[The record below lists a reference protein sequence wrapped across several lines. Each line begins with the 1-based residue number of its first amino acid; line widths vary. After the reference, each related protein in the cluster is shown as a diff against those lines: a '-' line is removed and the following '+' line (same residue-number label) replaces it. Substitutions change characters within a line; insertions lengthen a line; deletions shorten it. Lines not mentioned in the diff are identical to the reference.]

1 MSSPA
6 RTPLTPYQRTL
17 LFFLS
22 VATFFEGYD
31 FMALAQILPN
41 VRADMGLADAA
52 GPQLLMVINA
62 GGIAAYALIRKADVW
77 GRKRVFVLTIAGYTL
92 STLATAFAPNVY
104 AFAAAQFVARIFLL
118 AEYALSMVYAAE
130 EFPADRRG
138 FAIGVI
144 QGFASF
150 GTILCAGIVPKLIT
164 LPGLLPGIG
173 SGWRNVYVI
182 GAVPL
187 LIVAVL
193 RRGLKETQRFTDAH
207 VAQDQGAQSPA
218 AQPLTRILVSGYRPR
233 VLLLASIWF
242 LTYMCTQVAVMLWK
256 EFAVHERGLTDKDV
270 GGMFALAALAS
281 LPCVFMLGRALDRL
295 GRRTTAVIVFLAL
308 IGSTVACYS
317 LHSKAALTLALVF
330 GIFAGSG
337 VLPVLNAYTAEMF
350 PTELRADAYA
360 WSNNLLGRLGGILS
374 PPLVQAMLPSMGWS
388 AVSLTAIFPA
398 LALILILTR
407 LPETRGQEL
416 EQTSAL

>member
-1 MSSPA
+1 MSETKP
-6 RTPLTPYQRTL
+6 TPLTSYQRTL

-41 VRADMGLADAA
+41 VRAEMNLPAHV
-52 GPQLLMVINA
+52 GPQMLMVINA
-62 GGIAAYALIRKADVW
+62 GGVAAYVLIRKADVW
-77 GRKRVFVLTIAGYTL
+77 GRKRVFVWTIAGYTV
-92 STLATAFAPNVY
+92 STLATAFAPDVY
-104 AFAAAQFVARIFLL
+104 VFAAAQFVARIFLL

-150 GTILCAGIVPKLIT
+150 GTILCAGIVPWLIT
-164 LPGLLPGIG
+164 WPALIPGIG
-173 SGWRNVYVI
+173 GGWRNVYVI
-182 GAVPL
+182 GAIPL
-187 LIVAVL
+187 LIVAFL
-193 RRGLKETQRFTDAH
+193 RRGLKETQRFTEIQA
-207 VAQDQGAQSPA
+207 VAAPT
-218 AQPLTRILVSGYRPR
+218 QPLTRILRSGYRPR

-270 GGMFALAALAS
+270 GAMFAVAALAS

-295 GRRTTAVIVFLAL
+295 GRRTTAVIVFVAL
-308 IGSTVACYS
+308 IGSTIACYS
-317 LHSKAALTLALVF
+317 LHSKVALTIALVF

-337 VLPVLNAYTAEMF
+337 VLPVLNAFTAELF

-360 WSNNLLGRLGGILS
+360 WSNNLLGRIGGIVS
-374 PPLVQAMLPSMGWS
+374 PPLVQALLPSLGWS
-388 AVSLTAIFPA
+388 AVAVTAVFPA
-398 LALILILTR
+398 IALVLILTR
-407 LPETRGQEL
+407 LPETRGREL

>member
-1 MSSPA
+1 
-6 RTPLTPYQRTL
+6 
-17 LFFLS
+17 
-22 VATFFEGYD
+22 V
-31 FMALAQILPN
+31 
-41 VRADMGLADAA
+41 
-52 GPQLLMVINA
+52 
-62 GGIAAYALIRKADVW
+62 
-77 GRKRVFVLTIAGYTL
+77 
-92 STLATAFAPNVY
+92 
-104 AFAAAQFVARIFLL
+104 FAAAQFVARIFLL

-150 GTILCAGIVPKLIT
+150 GTILCAGIVPKLMT

-182 GAVPL
+182 GAIPL

-193 RRGLKETQRFTDAH
+193 RRGLRETQRFTDA
-207 VAQDQGAQSPA
+207 QSRQTQV
-218 AQPLTRILVSGYRPR
+218 AQPLMRILTSSYRPR
-233 VLLLASIWF
+233 VLLIASIWF

-295 GRRTTAVIVFLAL
+295 GRRVTAVIVFVAL

-317 LHSKAALTLALVF
+317 LHGKVALTIALVF

-360 WSNNLLGRLGGILS
+360 WSNNLLGRVGGIVS
-374 PPLVQAMLPSMGWS
+374 PPLVQALLPSMGWS
-388 AVSLTAIFPA
+388 AVSLTAIFPV

-416 EQTSAL
+416 EQTSSL